1 MSYYEAFPTLQA
13 IDSRLKNDITRIDE
27 EIRELRETERY
38 NENETERRYLLQE
51 LRNKREQILTDAET
65 EFQTELQEIE
75 LSLADRAFSLV
86 EASEDERN
94 KAKETAEAIKT
105 QLLTSLNVVN
115 TLSLLSVK
123 VETMTDVEKQEL
135 AVTLHEIKDDIIAK
149 AISEFDKQEIEQYI
163 DEIKKELAN
172 TSHAKNIAEQTEAL
186 RNIKRSAWSVRL
198 QFDTIDNALAARG
211 RK

>member
-1 MSYYEAFPTLQA
+1 MNYYEAFPQLEA
-13 IDSRLKNDITRIDE
+13 IDSRLKNDIARIDE
-27 EIRELRETERY
+27 EIRELRETDRY

-51 LRNKREQILTDAET
+51 LRNKREQMLTDAEN
-65 EFQTELQEIE
+65 EFQTELKAIE
-75 LSLADRAFSLV
+75 LSLADRAFSLID
-86 EASEDERN
+86 ASEEARN

-105 QLLTSLNVVN
+105 QLLTSLNVVS

-135 AVTLHEIKDDIIAK
+135 AVTLHEIKDDIISK
-149 AISEFDKQEIEQYI
+149 AISEIEKQEIKQYI
-163 DEIKKELAN
+163 DDIKKELAN
-172 TSHAKNIAEQTEAL
+172 TSHAKNIAEQAEAL
-186 RNIKRSAWSVRL
+186 RQIKHSASSVRL